1 MHWFNPELSTS
12 IAIETSTI
20 TITYK
25 TLCDKVNTWTDWI
38 QQRQLQRIAIAF
50 DNEVEW
56 IVLDLACQ
64 QANVCCIPI
73 PLFFSKQQRQHLLDE
88 SQSDV
93 LIASEQ
99 ASSLGNP
106 IQTPDPRVSAYLL
119 TQTKTVEMPEDT
131 SKVTF
136 TSGSTGT
143 PKGVCLSSQSQW
155 NVAQSLV
162 NKLTLPKVR
171 HLCLLPLSTLL
182 ENIAGVY
189 APLLQGGSVILA
201 NENERGFSGSK
212 LISPNSLIELISNT
226 TPTSIIL
233 VPELLMV
240 LLKACQQ
247 GWVPPTSLNF
257 IAVGGAHV
265 APKVIAKAH
274 AMGLPVYQGYGLS
287 EAVSVSTL
295 NLPDSSEHPISDG
308 NSAGNPLGHNQLHI
322 VNNEVVVT
330 GNIFLGYLN
339 KPDSFYPKCV
349 YTGDL
354 GYFKHDHLI
363 LDGRKKNLIINAFGR
378 NISPEWIEQELM
390 ASGLFLQVMVCGDA
404 RPFCC
409 ALLVP
414 AHSSLKQETL
424 ANTLAAINN
433 TLPDYAQIGAY
444 AMVSPFSVENGL
456 LTETG
461 KIKRQPI
468 INRYADVINSFY
480 QKPNKVNG
488 E

>member
-1 MHWFNPELSTS
+1 MHWFNHQLSNS
-12 IAIETSTI
+12 IALETSTR

-25 TLCDKVNTWTDWI
+25 TLYEEVNKWADWI
-38 QQRQLQRIAIAF
+38 QALKFQRIAIAF
-50 DNEVEW
+50 DNKVEW
-56 IVLDLACQ
+56 VVLDLACQ
-64 QANVCCIPI
+64 QARVCCIPI
-73 PLFFSKQQRQHLLDE
+73 PLFFSQQQRQHLLDE
-88 SQSDV
+88 SQSEV
-93 LIASEQ
+93 LLSCEQ
-99 ASSLGNP
+99 ASTTGNH
-106 IQTPDPRVSAYLL
+106 IQTPDPHVSACLL
-119 TQTKTVEMPEDT
+119 TQTKTVEMPEGT

-162 NKLTLPKVR
+162 NRLTLPKVR

-201 NENERGFSGSK
+201 NENERGFSGSR
-212 LISPNSLIELISNT
+212 LVSPRSLIELISNT
-226 TPTSIIL
+226 APTSIIL
-233 VPELLMV
+233 VPELLLV
-240 LLKACQQ
+240 LLNACQQ
-247 GWVPPTSLNF
+247 GWVPPSSIKF

-265 APKVIAKAH
+265 ASKLIAKAH

-295 NLPDSSEHPISDG
+295 NLPDNGEQVTNEV
-308 NSAGNPLGHNQLHI
+308 NSAGKPLGHNQLQI
-322 VNNEVVVT
+322 VDNEVVVT

-339 KPDSFYPKCV
+339 QANSFYPKCV
-349 YTGDL
+349 HTGDL
-354 GYFKHDHLI
+354 GYFKNDHLI

-390 ASGLFLQVMVCGDA
+390 ASGLFLQVIVCGDA

-414 AHSSLKQETL
+414 ATPSLNPNTL
-424 ANTLAAINN
+424 ANTLLTINN
-433 TLPDYAQIGAY
+433 SLPDYAQIGAY
-444 AMVSPFSVENGL
+444 TMVSPFSVENGL

-461 KIKRQPI
+461 KIKRQQI
-468 INRYADVINSFY
+468 IDTYADVINSFC
-480 QKPNKVNG
+480 QKPDKVNG

>member
-1 MHWFNPELSTS
+1 MHWFNPELATS
-12 IAIETSTI
+12 IAIETSTR
-20 TITYK
+20 TISYK
-25 TLCDKVNTWTDWI
+25 TLCEKINTWTDWI
-38 QQRQLQRIAIAF
+38 QQQQLQRIAIAF

-64 QANVCCIPI
+64 KAKVCCIPI

-88 SQSDV
+88 SQSEV
-93 LIASEQ
+93 LISFGQDSTLSNE
-99 ASSLGNP
+99 
-106 IQTPDPRVSAYLL
+106 IQTPEHHVSAHLL
-119 TQTKTVEMPEDT
+119 NQTKTVVMPKET
-131 SKVTF
+131 NKITF

-143 PKGVCLSSQSQW
+143 PKGVCLSTQSQW

-162 NKLTLPKVR
+162 NKLALPKVR

-182 ENIAGVY
+182 ENIAGVF

-201 NENERGFSGSK
+201 NENERGFSGSR
-212 LISPNSLIELISNT
+212 LISPNAMVELISKT
-226 TPTSIIL
+226 APTSIIL

-240 LLKACQQ
+240 LLNACQQ
-247 GWVPPTSLNF
+247 SWVPPTSLKY

-265 APKVIAKAH
+265 APKLIDKAH
-274 AMGLPVYQGYGLS
+274 AMGLPVHQGYGLS

-295 NLPDSSEHPISDG
+295 NLPNDGEHASNKI
-308 NSAGNPLGHNQLHI
+308 NSAGKPLGHNRIHI
-322 VNNEVVVT
+322 VNNEVVIT

-339 KPDSFYPKCV
+339 QPDSFHPKSV

-354 GYFKHDHLI
+354 GYFKNDHLI
-363 LDGRKKNLIINAFGR
+363 LEGRKKNLIINAFGR

-390 ASGLFLQVMVCGDA
+390 ASGLFLQVVVCGDA

-414 AHSSLKQETL
+414 AMPSLNQETL
-424 ANTLAAINN
+424 ASTLAAINN
-433 TLPDYAQIGAY
+433 NLPDYAQIGAY

-461 KIKRQPI
+461 KIKRQQI
-468 INRYADVINSFY
+468 IHKYADVINSFY